1 MKEGKGPP
9 RLDGRGVLTDFNV
22 TDREEEAVWSSRT
35 CFLSSLFSSMT
46 SFSKQTLFP
55 SLGVEEA
62 ATPDRCYQTS
72 ARKARSA

>member
-55 SLGVEEA
+55 SVGVEEA
-62 ATPDRCYQTS
+62 AAPDTRYQTS